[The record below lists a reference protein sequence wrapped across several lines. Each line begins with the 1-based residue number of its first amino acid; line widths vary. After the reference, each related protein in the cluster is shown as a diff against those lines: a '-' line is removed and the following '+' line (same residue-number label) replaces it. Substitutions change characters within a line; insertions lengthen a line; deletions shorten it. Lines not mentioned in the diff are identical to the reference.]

1 MNNYKSHVL
10 KLTLSGLAIFV
21 FGIFIGYN
29 INSGFIA
36 SIQGYLFTD
45 VSHSTASNSNAST
58 ANASTSNASTSN
70 ASTSNASNSN
80 ASTANASSSN
90 ASSANV
96 RATDNIIYLQMFI
109 FNATTAKQGEKIP
122 VSITTSGARNTGAS
136 IVFKGSDGAT
146 FTAQVQD
153 LTGNSYITIP
163 NNAIITKY
171 SVTDVLLVGK
181 NSDGTNDRFIKKIN
195 FWFINI
201 K

>member
-70 ASTSNASNSN
+70 ASNSN

-96 RATDNIIYLQMFI
+96 RATENIIYLQMFI

-122 VSITTSGARNTGAS
+122 VSITISGARNTGAS

-163 NNAIITKY
+163 NE
-171 SVTDVLLVGK
+171 
-181 NSDGTNDRFIKKIN
+181 
-195 FWFINI
+195 
-201 K
+201 